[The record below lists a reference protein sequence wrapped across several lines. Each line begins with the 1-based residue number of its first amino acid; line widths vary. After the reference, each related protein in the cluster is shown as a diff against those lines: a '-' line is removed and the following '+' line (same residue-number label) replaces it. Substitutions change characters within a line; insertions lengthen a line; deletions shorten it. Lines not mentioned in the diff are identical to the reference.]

1 MNDFEIRELYN
12 QVQKMEDRLKHI
24 EDICQCKA
32 ESDEK

>member
-1 MNDFEIRELYN
+1 MNDMEVRELYN
-12 QVQKMEDRLKHI
+12 QVQKMEARLEHI